1 MGRMG
6 STTTARARQMHE
18 VLEQWQRSGLTLS
31 AFGQQ
36 QGIAQSTLRWWRR
49 VFRAAG
55 AAALNGGVAEPAV
68 RFTEVPPPA
77 DIPGTAAVVEIVLP
91 SGPRVR
97 VPAGADRG
105 TLERV
110 LQALRSTC

>member
-1 MGRMG
+1 
-6 STTTARARQMHE
+6 MHE

-31 AFGQQ
+31 AFAQQ
-36 QGIAQSTLRWWRR
+36 QGIAQSTLRWWWR
-49 VFRAAG
+49 VFRGAG
-55 AAALNGGVAEPAV
+55 TAALNGGVAEQPL

-77 DIPGTAAVVEIVLP
+77 DVPGTAAVVEIVLP

-110 LQALRSTC
+110 LQALQSTC

>member
-1 MGRMG
+1 
-6 STTTARARQMHE
+6 MHD
-18 VLEQWQRSGLTLS
+18 VLEQWRRSGLTLS

-55 AAALNGGVAEPAV
+55 AAVPNGGVAEPPV

-77 DIPGTAAVVEIVLP
+77 DVPGTAAVVEIVLP

-110 LQALRSTC
+110 LQALQSTC